1 MGLRGFATEWRDFRN
16 DLVSKARVL
25 VVDDEPGML
34 DLLSL
39 TLEGEALTVSTAET
53 AEAAWTQIEMSLRR
67 H

>member
-1 MGLRGFATEWRDFRN
+1 
-16 DLVSKARVL
+16 
-25 VVDDEPGML
+25 ML